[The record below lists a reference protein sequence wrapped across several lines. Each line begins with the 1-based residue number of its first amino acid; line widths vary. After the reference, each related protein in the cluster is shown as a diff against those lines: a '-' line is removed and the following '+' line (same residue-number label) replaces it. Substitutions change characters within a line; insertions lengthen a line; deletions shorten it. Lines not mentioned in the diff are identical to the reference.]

1 MAISTRSSVSLLA
14 GLFVLATAG
23 TAFAAHDH
31 YVENPGALKEN
42 IGKGQTRISDPDHG
56 GYHKI
61 HDNVHTGTPGSG
73 VTPSGA
79 KSGVGTRNEKN
90 PVTIGKTSDLGQ

>member
-1 MAISTRSSVSLLA
+1 MSRLTRSPMSLLA

-31 YVENPGALKEN
+31 YIDTPGTLKDN
-42 IGKGQTRISDPDHG
+42 IGSGQTGISDSDHG

-61 HDNVHTGTPGSG
+61 HDNVHVGTPGSG
-73 VTPSGA
+73 ETPSGA
-79 KSGVGTRNEKN
+79 RSGVGTKNEKN
-90 PVTIGKTSDLGQ
+90 PVTIGKTSDLP